1 MINNTMTGLNKKGN
15 FKACKAKNV
24 LLTQKWIRAFKALQ
38 DSTPCKG

>member
-15 FKACKAKNV
+15 LKACKAKNV